1 MQSLMFAL
9 DDLRLLAQTAAPDP
23 ALWSGDAARAYAA
36 QVEQLVGDLAALQVQ
51 IAQLPSFRFDLAGSG
66 LGVHAG
72 AGAGVLGA
80 GA

>member
-51 IAQLPSFRFDLAGSG
+51 IAHLPSFRLDFVG
-66 LGVHAG
+66 AG